1 MRRTHR
7 HESRPKSKR
16 DLFEFESDL
25 YDDNNDDLDDGFD
38 SLSDL
43 AEDFYST
50 EWNDPSRPERKI
62 SAKRQIERR
71 NELKDLVSE
80 FDGWD
85 DIDRNDGWW
94 D

>member
-1 MRRTHR
+1 MRRTHK

-16 DLFEFESDL
+16 DIFEFDL
-25 YDDNNDDLDDGFD
+25 YDDYDGGLDDVLD

-50 EWNDPSRPERKI
+50 EWKDPSRPKRKI
-62 SAKRQIERR
+62 SARRQIEKR
-71 NELKDLVSE
+71 NELKDLESE

-85 DIDRNDGWW
+85 DIGRNYGCW